1 MIRLIIDG
9 AEADLEQKAFTYT
22 LQVNDM
28 FDFDTREVSYS
39 ETIYLPITSGNRSIF
54 GFADVPTIEDKGAYK
69 QYNVDYYVNGVPI
82 VQGGQGYL
90 IGSRGNYFIFE
101 FKESSKKLYQFLQ
114 NRDIKGLKDLLDGD
128 NYKSG
133 SIIQDSH
140 NNGRVDNI
148 MYLLAD
154 YGDDSL
160 SDLGSN
166 GILWNIQRSPLSISL
181 RRVLKLIA
189 KEGGFIFK
197 GDFLEDEIFKNSYI
211 CSSNIK
217 YEEKQEDTFT
227 AAHNERFGIHMAPRH
242 NLWGFPPIPN
252 GNGYGIQLY
261 EGVYSPT
268 VLPYKILNNG
278 YYRVNINIKKVHGIV
293 DGHAWFGILSSSL
306 GGKED
311 DLNIYDGHTWDDM
324 SYQFDI
330 YGQKGDEI
338 FLSMRADK
346 YSTVEVEGVTF
357 KIEKL
362 AQNNDLQTLVSD
374 FSLID
379 LFRNMFKIFS
389 ITPMYN
395 SKTGEYW
402 FYTLSERVNTDNVLN
417 WTGKFVKVKEVKFHS
432 QNYAKK
438 NNFLY
443 KKYDDN
449 NGHIQEDWDGR
460 LFFEDETLAD
470 RKDFAVGFYAPKN
483 KRLAI
488 NNVGLERMEFFAKEE
503 KVENGQTK
511 IEYKE
516 KTGRWHIFLRKRLP
530 VDAVVI
536 EVGGKRYGIS
546 KVWAADGEP
555 YKWNTLLSSFYKD
568 LPRLMEHPYIVTA
581 EFALSEI
588 DIYEFSFFSRIYVE
602 QLGCYFLPNKI
613 KYKAGAL
620 AEVEMI
626 KIS

>member
-1 MIRLIIDG
+1 M
-9 AEADLEQKAFTYT
+9 
-22 LQVNDM
+22 
-28 FDFDTREVSYS
+28 
-39 ETIYLPITSGNRSIF
+39 
-54 GFADVPTIEDKGAYK
+54 
-69 QYNVDYYVNGVPI
+69 
-82 VQGGQGYL
+82 
-90 IGSRGNYFIFE
+90 
-101 FKESSKKLYQFLQ
+101 
-114 NRDIKGLKDLLDGD
+114 
-128 NYKSG
+128 
-133 SIIQDSH
+133 
-140 NNGRVDNI
+140 
-148 MYLLAD
+148 
-154 YGDDSL
+154 
-160 SDLGSN
+160 
-166 GILWNIQRSPLSISL
+166 
-181 RRVLKLIA
+181 
-189 KEGGFIFK
+189 
-197 GDFLEDEIFKNSYI
+197 
-211 CSSNIK
+211 
-217 YEEKQEDTFT
+217 
-227 AAHNERFGIHMAPRH
+227 
-242 NLWGFPPIPN
+242 
-252 GNGYGIQLY
+252 
-261 EGVYSPT
+261 
-268 VLPYKILNNG
+268 
-278 YYRVNINIKKVHGIV
+278 
-293 DGHAWFGILSSSL
+293 
-306 GGKED
+306 
-311 DLNIYDGHTWDDM
+311 NIYDGHTWDDM

-379 LFRNMFKIFS
+379 LFRNMFKLFS

-460 LFFEDETLAD
+460 LFFEDETLVD
-470 RKDFAVGFYAPKN
+470 RKDFAIGFYAPKN
-483 KRLAI
+483 NRLAI
-488 NNVGLERMEFFAKEE
+488 NNVELERMEFFTKEE

-613 KYKAGAL
+613 KYKAGAVT
-620 AEVEMI
+620 EVEMI

>member
-69 QYNVDYYVNGVPI
+69 QYNVDYYVNGIPI

-154 YGDDSL
+154 YGDDSV
-160 SDLGSN
+160 SDGGSN
-166 GILWNIQRSPLSISL
+166 GIYWNIQRAPLSISL

-197 GDFLEDEIFKNSYI
+197 GNFLEDDIFKNSYI

-227 AAHNERFGIHMAPRH
+227 ATQNDRFGIYQYPR
-242 NLWGFPPIPN
+242 LYGFPLVN
-252 GNGYGIQLY
+252 GEYKISKWLG
-261 EGVYSPT
+261 EKSPS
-268 VLPYKILNNG
+268 VKEYKILNNSF
-278 YYRVNINIKKVHGIV
+278 YRAKINIKKVHGV
-293 DGHAWFGILSSSL
+293 ENAEVFFGIWVSSE
-306 GGKED
+306 GYIEQH
-311 DLNIYDGHTWDDM
+311 LNITEGRVWENM
-324 SYQFDI
+324 EYQFNF
-330 YGQKGDEI
+330 YAKKNDEVL
-338 FLSMRADK
+338 LSMRVDNNG
-346 YSTVEVEGVTF
+346 YTEVEGVTF

-362 AQNNDLQTLVSD
+362 AENNDLQTLVSD

-389 ITPMYN
+389 VTPMYN
-395 SKTGEYW
+395 NKTGEYW

-449 NGHIQEDWDGR
+449 KRHVQEDWDAEI
-460 LFFEDETLAD
+460 LFEDDTLAE
-470 RKDFAVGFYAPKN
+470 RKDFVVAFYSPKN
-483 KRLAI
+483 KRLGL
-488 NNVGLERMEFFAKEE
+488 NNVELECMEFFAKDE
-503 KVENGQTK
+503 KFENGQTK

-536 EVGGKRYGIS
+536 EAGGKRYRIS

-555 YKWNTLLSSFYKD
+555 YKWNTLFSSFYKD
-568 LPRLMEHPYIVTA
+568 FRRLMEHPYIVTA

-613 KYKAGAL
+613 KYKAGAVT
-620 AEVEMI
+620 EVEMI